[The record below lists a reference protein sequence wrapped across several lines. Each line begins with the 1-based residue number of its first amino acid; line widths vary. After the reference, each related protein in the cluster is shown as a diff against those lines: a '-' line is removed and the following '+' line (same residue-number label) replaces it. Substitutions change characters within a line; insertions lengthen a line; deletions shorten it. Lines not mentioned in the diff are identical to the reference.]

1 MRPRL
6 AVPCRTSWWRTKP
19 LPRQASP
26 CCGARTRAP
35 PSCRWTQSS
44 PVCSG
49 GNCPARQ
56 GWQAVWS
63 RPMHGTVTS
72 CPICWAASSWWMI
85 STRPPAWPG
94 TTVSAARSL
103 RGMVRW
109 SMRAA
114 ALPAAACSAAP
125 GCSPASRRW
134 KNCASGP
141 QSCRRTALP
150 RRKRPTSARNRWTPC
165 RLS

>member
-26 CCGARTRAP
+26 CCGARTRAAP
-35 PSCRWTQSS
+35 PSCRWIQSS

-49 GNCPARQ
+49 ENCPARQ

-85 STRPPAWPG
+85 STRPPVWPG
-94 TTVSAARSL
+94 TTVSAARSS
-103 RGMVRW
+103 RWMVRW

-114 ALPAAACSAAP
+114 ALPAAVSSAARV
-125 GCSPASRRW
+125 CSPASRSWRSCGSRLR
-134 KNCASGP
+134 N
-141 QSCRRTALP
+141 CRRSALP
-150 RRKRPTSARNRWTPC
+150 LRKRPTSANSRQMP
-165 RLS
+165 